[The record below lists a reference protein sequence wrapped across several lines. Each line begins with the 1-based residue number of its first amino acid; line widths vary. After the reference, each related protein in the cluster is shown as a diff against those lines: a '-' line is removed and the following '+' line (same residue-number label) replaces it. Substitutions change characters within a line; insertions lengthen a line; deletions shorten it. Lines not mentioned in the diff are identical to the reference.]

1 MKALFTS
8 TLIALVTLGA
18 APVQAAGDH
27 AGHGMAM
34 QATAS
39 TEMQM
44 VDGVVKKV
52 DKSAGKVTLSGAE
65 IIRYGVIHRNTFVNA
80 PAVVDPYLRPRA
92 SGRGD
97 LFLAGQMTGVEG
109 YMESTAMGL
118 AAALNLAA
126 VLAGLPLPEWPRET
140 AVGSLLHYLQNAVTK
155 TFQPINANLGLFPPL
170 PERVKDKRTRAAMIG
185 ARALTAAK
193 EFLEQRRPTPD
204 GA

>member
-52 DKSAGKVTLSGAE
+52 DKSAGKVTLSHGPLT
-65 IIRYGVIHRNTFVNA
+65 NLSM
-80 PAVVDPYLRPRA
+80 PA
-92 SGRGD
+92 
-97 LFLAGQMTGVEG
+97 MTMV
-109 YMESTAMGL
+109 
-118 AAALNLAA
+118 
-126 VLAGLPLPEWPRET
+126 
-140 AVGSLLHYLQNAVTK
+140 
-155 TFQPINANLGLFPPL
+155 F
-170 PERVKDKRTRAAMIG
+170 RVKDVNWLDQMKAGDKIRFMADNVNG
-185 ARALTAAK
+185 AVTIVHFEPSK
-193 EFLEQRRPTPD
+193 
-204 GA
+204 

>member
-52 DKSAGKVTLSGAE
+52 DKSAGKVTLSHGPLT
-65 IIRYGVIHRNTFVNA
+65 NLSM
-80 PAVVDPYLRPRA
+80 PA
-92 SGRGD
+92 
-97 LFLAGQMTGVEG
+97 MTMV
-109 YMESTAMGL
+109 
-118 AAALNLAA
+118 
-126 VLAGLPLPEWPRET
+126 
-140 AVGSLLHYLQNAVTK
+140 
-155 TFQPINANLGLFPPL
+155 F
-170 PERVKDKRTRAAMIG
+170 RVKEAVWLDQMQSGGKIRFVADSVDGT
-185 ARALTAAK
+185 LTIMRYEAAK
-193 EFLEQRRPTPD
+193 
-204 GA
+204 